1 MKKISFSFF
10 ASAIVCLCTF
20 AQNITFNQDIFNKF
34 IEMRV
39 GDGKKPVYWYCY
51 GEVYSYPDG
60 KLLSRMEGID
70 AANLIPVSKDSVIQL
85 NRKIFVYTDAQT
97 NQVLKE
103 YNGQKVTH
111 IEYPYQKI
119 TYVLQGD
126 KIATYVEQGSGERI
140 TKMGPGYKTLARQIG
155 DSYVFTSPVFLD
167 WDTPRGKYE
176 AYENYDFYYFPKK
189 TKLQHRYQLSWV
201 RYGDLPPFFGQGKK
215 GIIQLVCY
223 RVDSFDKIPEPIRS
237 HIRNEAK
244 LWLAPPKNLEEIA
257 QLQQGK

>member
-1 MKKISFSFF
+1 MKT
-10 ASAIVCLCTF
+10 IVLSILILVLVGRHAA
-20 AQNITFNQDIFNKF
+20 AQNIAFNQDVFDKF
-34 IEMRV
+34 VEMRV

-60 KLLSRMEGID
+60 TLLSRMEGID
-70 AANLIPVSKDSVIQL
+70 AANLIRISKDSVIQL

-103 YNGQKVTH
+103 YNGQKVSH

-119 TYVLQGD
+119 TYVLKGD
-126 KIATYVEQGSGERI
+126 RMASYVEQGSGERI
-140 TKMGPGYKTLARQIG
+140 TKIGPGYKTFARKMG
-155 DSYVFTSPVFLD
+155 DSYVFTAPVFLD

-189 TKLQHRYQLSWV
+189 SKLQHRYQLSWV

-223 RVDSFDKIPEPIRS
+223 RVDDFEKIPDPIRS
-237 HIRNEAK
+237 YIRNEAQ
-244 LWLAPPKNLEEIA
+244 LWLNPPKDLQEIA
-257 QLQQGK
+257 QLQQRK